1 MIYPL
6 FFILGYLI
14 YLIYGFRIQ
23 ISRKRIDIHA
33 KNIANLDTPN
43 YVRKIPVLN
52 ATDDISFH
60 GLMNTMKEDV
70 FGVGTLP
77 YLEGGVSFSG
87 VVEDPT
93 LGEKI
98 YKPGHPDAD
107 ANGYIRASNVNAM
120 VDIAD
125 ALMAQRAYEAN
136 LALVNITKSMAQR
149 ALEIGK

>member
-1 MIYPL
+1 MG
-6 FFILGYLI
+6 ILESMDMGAQALRVH
-14 YLIYGFRIQ
+14 G
-23 ISRKRIDIHA
+23 KRIDVHA

-60 GLMNTMKEDV
+60 GIMNTMKEDV

-77 YLEGGVSFSG
+77 YLQGGVNFSG
-87 VVEDPT
+87 VVEDPKIKK
-93 LGEKI
+93 KI

-107 ANGYIRASNVNAM
+107 ENGYIRASNVNAM

-136 LALVNITKSMAQR
+136 LALVNISKSMAQR

>member
-1 MIYPL
+1 MSIMDSIDIGANAL
-6 FFILGYLI
+6 KVHG
-14 YLIYGFRIQ
+14 
-23 ISRKRIDIHA
+23 KRIDIHA

-107 ANGYIRASNVNAM
+107 ENGYIRASNVNAM

>member
-1 MIYPL
+1 MGLLDSFDIGANAL
-6 FFILGYLI
+6 KVHG
-14 YLIYGFRIQ
+14 
-23 ISRKRIDIHA
+23 KRIDVHA
-33 KNIANLDTPN
+33 KNIANIDTPN

-52 ATDDISFH
+52 STDDMSFH
-60 GLMNTMKEDV
+60 GVLNSMKEDV
-70 FGVGTLP
+70 IAVGSLP
-77 YLEGGVSFSG
+77 SLQGGVAFSG

-107 ANGYIRASNVNAM
+107 EHGYIRASNVNAM

-136 LALVNITKSMAQR
+136 LALVNITKSMASR
-149 ALEIGK
+149 AIEIGRS

>member
-1 MIYPL
+1 MGLMDSIDMGAKAL
-6 FFILGYLI
+6 QVHG
-14 YLIYGFRIQ
+14 
-23 ISRKRIDIHA
+23 KRIDVHA

-52 ATDDISFH
+52 AVDDVSFH
-60 GLMNTMKEDV
+60 GIMNVMKEDA

-77 YLEGGVSFSG
+77 YLQGGVSFGG

-93 LGEKI
+93 LGHKI

-107 ANGYIRASNVNAM
+107 ENGYVRASNVNAM

-136 LALVNITKSMAQR
+136 LALVNISKSMAQR

>member
-1 MIYPL
+1 MG
-6 FFILGYLI
+6 ILDSMDMGANALRVH
-14 YLIYGFRIQ
+14 G
-23 ISRKRIDIHA
+23 KRIDIHA

-52 ATDDISFH
+52 AVDDVSFH

-77 YLEGGVSFSG
+77 YLQGGVSFSG

-93 LGEKI
+93 LGQKI

-107 ANGYIRASNVNAM
+107 ENGYIRASNVNAM

-136 LALVNITKSMAQR
+136 LALVNISKTMAQR

>member
-1 MIYPL
+1 MDTMDIGAKAL
-6 FFILGYLI
+6 RVHG
-14 YLIYGFRIQ
+14 R
-23 ISRKRIDIHA
+23 RIDIHA

-52 ATDDISFH
+52 AVDDVSFQ
-60 GLMNTMKEDV
+60 GVMNAMKEDA

-77 YLEGGVSFSG
+77 YLQGGVTFSG
-87 VVEDPT
+87 IVEDPT
-93 LGEKI
+93 LGQKI

-107 ANGYIRASNVNAM
+107 ENGYIRQSNVNAM

-125 ALMAQRAYEAN
+125 ALVAQRAYEAN
-136 LALVNITKSMAQR
+136 LAVVNISKSMAQR

>member
-1 MIYPL
+1 MSIMESIDIGANAL
-6 FFILGYLI
+6 KVHG
-14 YLIYGFRIQ
+14 
-23 ISRKRIDIHA
+23 KRIDVHA

-52 ATDDISFH
+52 AVDDVSFH
-60 GLMNTMKEDV
+60 GLMNSMKEDV

-107 ANGYIRASNVNAM
+107 ADGYIRASNVNAM

-136 LALVNITKSMAQR
+136 LALVNISKSMAQR

>member
-1 MIYPL
+1 MSLLDSFDIGANAL
-6 FFILGYLI
+6 KVHG
-14 YLIYGFRIQ
+14 
-23 ISRKRIDIHA
+23 KRIDVHA
-33 KNIANLDTPN
+33 KNIANIDTPN

-52 ATDDISFH
+52 STDDMSFH
-60 GLMNTMKEDV
+60 GILNTMKEDV

-77 YLEGGVSFSG
+77 DLQGGVSFSG

-107 ANGYIRASNVNAM
+107 ENGYIRASNVNAM

-136 LALVNITKSMAQR
+136 LALVNITKSMASR
-149 ALEIGK
+149 AIEIGR

>member
-1 MIYPL
+1 MG
-6 FFILGYLI
+6 ILESMDMGAQALRVH
-14 YLIYGFRIQ
+14 G
-23 ISRKRIDIHA
+23 KRIDVHA

-60 GLMNTMKEDV
+60 GIMNAMKEDV

-77 YLEGGVSFSG
+77 YLQGGVNFSG

-93 LGEKI
+93 LGQKI

-107 ANGYIRASNVNAM
+107 ENGYIRASNVNAM

-136 LALVNITKSMAQR
+136 LALVNISKSMAQR

>member
-1 MIYPL
+1 MGIMYSIDIGANAL
-6 FFILGYLI
+6 KVHG
-14 YLIYGFRIQ
+14 R
-23 ISRKRIDIHA
+23 RIDVHA

-52 ATDDISFH
+52 AVDDVSFH
-60 GLMNTMKEDV
+60 GLMNSMKEDV

-107 ANGYIRASNVNAM
+107 ADGDIRASNVNAM

-136 LALVNITKSMAQR
+136 LALVNISKSMAQR

>member
-1 MIYPL
+1 MESIDIGAKAL
-6 FFILGYLI
+6 KVHG
-14 YLIYGFRIQ
+14 
-23 ISRKRIDIHA
+23 KRIDIHA

-43 YVRKIPVLN
+43 YIRKIPVLT
-52 ATDDISFH
+52 AVDDNSFH

-70 FGVGTLP
+70 FGIGTLP
-77 YLEGGVSFSG
+77 YLQGGVNFSG

-93 LGEKI
+93 LGQKI

-107 ANGYIRASNVNAM
+107 ENGYIRASNVNAM

-125 ALMAQRAYEAN
+125 ALVAQRAYEAN

>member
-1 MIYPL
+1 MSIMDSIDIGANAL
-6 FFILGYLI
+6 KVHG
-14 YLIYGFRIQ
+14 
-23 ISRKRIDIHA
+23 KRIDIHA

-120 VDIAD
+120 GDIAD
-125 ALMAQRAYEAN
+125 ALRAQRADEAN
-136 LALVNITKSMAQR
+136 LALVNITKARAQR
-149 ALEIGK
+149 AWEIGK

>member
-1 MIYPL
+1 MSIMESIDIGANAL
-6 FFILGYLI
+6 KVHG
-14 YLIYGFRIQ
+14 
-23 ISRKRIDIHA
+23 KRIDVHA
-33 KNIANLDTPN
+33 KNMANLDTPN

-52 ATDDISFH
+52 ATDDVSFH

-77 YLEGGVSFSG
+77 YLQGGVNFSG

-107 ANGYIRASNVNAM
+107 ADGYIRASNVNAM

-125 ALMAQRAYEAN
+125 ALVAQRAYEAN
-136 LALVNITKSMAQR
+136 LALVNISKSMAQR

>member
-1 MIYPL
+1 MDSIDIGANAL
-6 FFILGYLI
+6 KVHG
-14 YLIYGFRIQ
+14 R
-23 ISRKRIDIHA
+23 RIDVHA

-52 ATDDISFH
+52 AVDDVSCH
-60 GLMNTMKEDV
+60 GLMNSMKEDV

-107 ANGYIRASNVNAM
+107 ADGYIRASNVNAM

-136 LALVNITKSMAQR
+136 LALVNISKSMAQR

>member
-1 MIYPL
+1 MG
-6 FFILGYLI
+6 ILESMDMGANALRVH
-14 YLIYGFRIQ
+14 G
-23 ISRKRIDIHA
+23 KRIDIHA

-52 ATDDISFH
+52 AVDDVSFH

-77 YLEGGVSFSG
+77 YLEGGVAFSG

-93 LGEKI
+93 LGQKI

-107 ANGYIRASNVNAM
+107 ENGYIRASNVNAM

-136 LALVNITKSMAQR
+136 LALVNISKSMAQR

>member
-1 MIYPL
+1 MDSIDIGANAL
-6 FFILGYLI
+6 KVHG
-14 YLIYGFRIQ
+14 
-23 ISRKRIDIHA
+23 KRIDIHA

-77 YLEGGVSFSG
+77 QLEGGVSFSG

>member
-1 MIYPL
+1 MSIMESMDIGGNAL
-6 FFILGYLI
+6 RVHG
-14 YLIYGFRIQ
+14 
-23 ISRKRIDIHA
+23 KRIDIHA

-60 GLMNTMKEDV
+60 GLLNTMKEDV
-70 FGVGTLP
+70 FGIGTLP
-77 YLEGGVSFSG
+77 YLQGGVAMTG

-93 LGEKI
+93 LGQKI
-98 YKPGHPDAD
+98 YQPGHPDAD
-107 ANGYIRASNVNAM
+107 ENGYIRTSNVNAM

-136 LALVNITKSMAQR
+136 LALVNITKSMANR
-149 ALEIGK
+149 AVEIGRS

>member
-1 MIYPL
+1 MGL
-6 FFILGYLI
+6 LESMNMGAQALSVH
-14 YLIYGFRIQ
+14 G
-23 ISRKRIDIHA
+23 KRIDIHA

-60 GLMNTMKEDV
+60 GIMNTMKEDV

-77 YLEGGVSFSG
+77 YLQGGVNFSG

-93 LGEKI
+93 LGHKI

-107 ANGYIRASNVNAM
+107 ENGYIRASNVNAM

-125 ALMAQRAYEAN
+125 ALIAQRAYEAN
-136 LALVNITKSMAQR
+136 LALVNISKSMAQR